1 MPRPEFVLR
10 RGRFHGVLRR
20 GDRDRSRRGDW
31 RAATRRRTHAR
42 DHVHVDVRG
51 GDDARRRDVPA
62 SHARGDGTKKGGGG
76 YGDGR
81 GGGAVRVRVGHA
93 GRVAVARVRLSESSR
108 AVAALGFSPDG
119 AALTTVGC
127 DDNHTVHVWDWRA
140 RGVGEP
146 RARAAAGS
154 WASSVRAPG
163 SKSDRRACTASSGIR
178 ARPPDASDSAR
189 GAKNTSRCG
198 PRTQS
203 RAAGPRAPCPS
214 ASTAWRISSP
224 WSF

>member
-31 RAATRRRTHAR
+31 RAATLRRTHAR

-62 SHARGDGTKKGGGG
+62 SHARGDWTKKGGGG

-81 GGGAVRVRVGHA
+81 GGGAVVCVWDTRTCRE
-93 GRVAVARVRLSESSR
+93 VARVVSRNRR
-108 AVAALGFSPDG
+108 AVAALGFSQTAPRSPRSVATTTTPCTCGIG
-119 AALTTVGC
+119 A
-127 DDNHTVHVWDWRA
+127 RA
-140 RGVGEP
+140 ASAN